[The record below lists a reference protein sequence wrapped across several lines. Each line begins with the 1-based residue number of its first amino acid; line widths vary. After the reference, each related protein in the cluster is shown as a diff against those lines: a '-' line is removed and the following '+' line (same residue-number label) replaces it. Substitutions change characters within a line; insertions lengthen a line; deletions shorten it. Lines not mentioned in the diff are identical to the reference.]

1 MSTRTVDPI
10 LITDPSQRPATQSEV
25 QESVDRLERLTK
37 LMDEAFVLPFLNRPV
52 GLDAL
57 IGLIPAA
64 GDLITAAIAGVVVM
78 EAKRLGAS
86 KWLISRMTWNVIVD
100 SVGGAIPLAGD
111 VFDVYFRANRRNLT
125 LLKNWLRK
133 QGYELAKD

>member
-1 MSTRTVDPI
+1 MPTRTIDPI
-10 LITDPSQRPATQSEV
+10 LITNPSQRPATQTEV
-25 QESVDRLERLTK
+25 QECVDRLERLTK
-37 LMDEAFVLPFLNRPV
+37 VMDEALVLPFLNRPI

-64 GDLITAAIAGVVVM
+64 GDLITAAIAGYLVM

-86 KWLISRMTWNVIVD
+86 RWLISRMTWNVIVD

-133 QGYELAKD
+133 QGYELAND